1 MPYDKKTEDRALA
14 RLMADIERSPGK
26 QYQGTAGIP
35 LCLALL
41 MFILGLFV
49 LLACGCNTIA
59 GAAADIEAAAR
70 GTQQYL
76 AEPVDTYP
84 TRQ

>member
-1 MPYDKKTEDRALA
+1 MPYSEQDHDRALA
-14 RLMADIERSPGK
+14 RLAHDARIYRDDPPAPRGAT
-26 QYQGTAGIP
+26 GTV

-49 LLACGCNTIA
+49 LLSAGCNTIA

-70 GTQQYL
+70 GTQEYL
-76 AEPVDTYP
+76 ARDPQAP
-84 TRQ
+84 